1 MKSELVA
8 YYRAYRDDISHISG
22 NLNQSVKRA
31 NEPAVTGLLTGNYV
45 TQVLMPEIQTTQ
57 RVLSNLHDELIKKT
71 KKP

>member
-1 MKSELVA
+1 MNSLHFTA
-8 YYRAYRDDISHISG
+8 YTGIIPISG